1 MRCQTEIVGR
11 ARKEGQ
17 SVSGNVV
24 TGAAFGV
31 TTIIRIARR
40 DSCVRLV
47 GYSEVTCAASNMSSG
62 GKSFF
67 LSAFSRCDS
76 VKSCPRLLNALSA
89 S

>member
-11 ARKEGQ
+11 VRKEGQ

-31 TTIIRIARR
+31 TTIIRIARG

-47 GYSEVTCAASNMSSG
+47 GYPELIVENGRALVGLFNRTVLGTCTVSTIISHRHPH
-62 GKSFF
+62 
-67 LSAFSRCDS
+67 LHR
-76 VKSCPRLLNALSA
+76 V
-89 S
+89 